1 MGLQGLHGDS
11 KDPHGDSKDTMINYS
26 DPHVARRRSS
36 RAAKA
41 GKVQTD
47 DVFSCTLILGFRV

>member
-1 MGLQGLHGDS
+1 MGLQGLHGD
-11 KDPHGDSKDTMINYS
+11 GDSKDTMINYS